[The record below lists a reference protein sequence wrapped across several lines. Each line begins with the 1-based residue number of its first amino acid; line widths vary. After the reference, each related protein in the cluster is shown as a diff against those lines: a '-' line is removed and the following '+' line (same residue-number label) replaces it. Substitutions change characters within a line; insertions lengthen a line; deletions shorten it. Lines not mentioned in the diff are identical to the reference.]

1 MSNLT
6 PEQLKAAESKNS
18 IVAVI
23 AVPGSGKTKT
33 MMERIGILVN
43 KHGIAPENI
52 LGLTFTRNAADEMKH
67 RLIEV
72 LGDRSERVHLSTIHS
87 FCYYLLKR
95 EGFVFEIVSGKEQ
108 LILIKEVIK
117 QLKIKDLTIGTVL
130 REISLAKNNLISVS
144 EYRELFVGDKTMLK
158 IADIYESYDELK
170 DKKMLM
176 DFDDL
181 LIQTYE
187 LLKNGILIREKYLE
201 MFSSILIDEF
211 QDTNPVQLQILKL
224 LITESQ
230 DNSSF
235 WVCGDDHQSIYGF
248 AGASL
253 GNILNFKT
261 MFPLSE
267 QFILDL
273 NFRSTKKIVQ
283 ACSNLANHFKRQI
296 HKDFKTNNDQGEDVI
311 VLESSNENTEALS
324 LVNEIADLVERR
336 GYEYREIAVLYRC
349 NFQSLPVEE
358 AFLQNKIPFYIQ
370 GGQNFYS
377 RREVKILLD
386 YLRVIQNPDSD
397 ESDAALLNVLNAPV
411 RYISNSIKS
420 ELKEYCQQKDIHLY
434 QGLKSGNLG
443 SAFVRKNIRE
453 LIDFLDPL
461 ILSVDTFGPSEILKL
476 LRNNLDYD
484 RFILDQD
491 LPSIDD
497 VVIQN
502 LDQLELSGARYK
514 DIESFLKYVDTFE
527 DTPSCEDKNGVQL
540 MTIHKSKGL
549 EFRAVFVIG
558 MVETLLPSAKGNL
571 EEERRICFVAISRA
585 MDLLF
590 LSYPLSYLNVQSRKS
605 IFIEEIHGNKEPE
618 DKLIE
623 QFYRKF

>member
-6 PEQLKAAESKNS
+6 SEQLKAAESKNS

-43 KHGIAPENI
+43 KYGISPENI
-52 LGLTFTRNAADEMKH
+52 LGLTFTRNAADEMKS
-67 RLIEV
+67 RLVEV
-72 LGDRSERVHLSTIHS
+72 LGERSERVHLSTIHS

-108 LILIKEVIK
+108 LILIKEVLK

-130 REISLAKNNLISVS
+130 REISLAKNNLISV
-144 EYRELFVGDKTMLK
+144 EEFRELFEGDKTMLK
-158 IADIYESYDELK
+158 IADIYESYDQMK
-170 DKKMLM
+170 DRKMLL

-181 LIQTYE
+181 LIHTYE
-187 LLKNGILIREKYLE
+187 LLKNGNSIREKYLE
-201 MFSSILIDEF
+201 MFNSVLIDEF
-211 QDTNPVQLQILKL
+211 QDTNPVQLEILKL
-224 LITESQ
+224 LITENQ
-230 DNSSF
+230 DHSSF

-248 AGASL
+248 AGASV

-296 HKDFKTNNDQGEDVI
+296 HKDFKTNNAQGEDVI

-324 LVNEIADLVERR
+324 LVNEIADLIERR
-336 GYEYREIAVLYRC
+336 GFDYREISVLYRC

-386 YLRVIQNPDSD
+386 YLRVINDPESDQGD
-397 ESDAALLNVLNAPV
+397 ESILNILNTPV
-411 RYISNSIKS
+411 RYISNAVKS
-420 ELKEYCQQKDIHLY
+420 ELKEYCQREGIHLY

-443 SAFVRKNIRE
+443 SAFIRKNIRE
-453 LIDFLDPL
+453 FISFLDPL
-461 ILSVDTFGPSEILKL
+461 ILSVDTYGPSEILKSI
-476 LRNNLDYD
+476 RNNLDYD

-502 LDQLELSGARYK
+502 LDQLQLSAARYK
-514 DIESFLKYVDTFE
+514 DIDSFLKYVDTFE

-558 MVETLLPSAKGNL
+558 MVENLLPSAKGNL

-585 MDLLF
+585 MELLF

-605 IFIEEIHGNKEPE
+605 LFIDEILGNKASEE
-618 DKLIE
+618 K
-623 QFYRKF
+623 